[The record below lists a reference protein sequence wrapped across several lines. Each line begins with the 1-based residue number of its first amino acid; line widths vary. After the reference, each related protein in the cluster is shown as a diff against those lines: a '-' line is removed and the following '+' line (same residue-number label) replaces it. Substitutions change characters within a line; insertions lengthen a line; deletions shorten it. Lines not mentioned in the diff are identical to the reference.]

1 MNIEKMVRRWE
12 QFETDLASHD
22 KWINE
27 ISKRAWNK
35 KNTLNNI
42 EKIVEQRNTC
52 KRNCNEIKTYQKH
65 IEDFFTTAN
74 NLEEIS
80 GSTNVKTSMNRI
92 QNEFSNI
99 KDNND
104 RDLEEIEAILVVIE
118 TYEQKL
124 QEATQWL
131 DDFETK
137 VDGCSD
143 IKIFNDDVRIS

>member
-1 MNIEKMVRRWE
+1 MTPNNFYFRETLDSWKTHCTLVEDIDMNIEKMVRRWE

-27 ISKRAWNK
+27 ISKRSWNK

-92 QNEFSNI
+92 QNE
-99 KDNND
+99 
-104 RDLEEIEAILVVIE
+104 
-118 TYEQKL
+118 
-124 QEATQWL
+124 
-131 DDFETK
+131 
-137 VDGCSD
+137 
-143 IKIFNDDVRIS
+143 